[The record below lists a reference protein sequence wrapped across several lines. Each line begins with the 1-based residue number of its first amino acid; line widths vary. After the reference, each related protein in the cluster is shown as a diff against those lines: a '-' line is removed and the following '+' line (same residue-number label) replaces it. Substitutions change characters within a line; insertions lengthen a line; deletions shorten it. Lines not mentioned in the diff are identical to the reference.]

1 MQYKKIILGVVAFGI
16 SSIYAFEVNTHQAIT
31 RCAITTD
38 CKQNGAVNLHKFA
51 EDTFFDKNGVTTVS
65 VGEVN
70 IKFNFNWVHNQWILS
85 EVL

>member
-1 MQYKKIILGVVAFGI
+1 MKYNRIILGMVVFGI
-16 SSIYAFEVNTHQAIT
+16 SSISAFEVNTHQAIT
-31 RCAITTD
+31 RCAITTE
-38 CKQNGAVNLHKFA
+38 CNQNGAVNLHKFA
-51 EDTFFDKNGVTTVS
+51 EDTFLNKNGVTTVS